1 MNTHFDVIKN
11 ENFDGFNVL
20 CQALLYGARVKVMP
34 GQLFLI
40 EGEGQSKKTA
50 FVHSVALS
58 TRLSTITFVLQKR
71 FRRAIHQRKKVPVPV
86 GATFSYFAKRD
97 PARYAKKIG
106 YPVVVKEVFG
116 ENPAYAVYDV
126 KNAKQLVEAIAKV
139 KAHLPTTAEH
149 EPASYAQTI
158 NLSSAEMDEGGTR
171 SKSDKA
177 RFLIEKQLQGAQYRS
192 YVVNGKHVLT
202 LQKENDAVFEVIP
215 SETTKLLAENAVNV
229 ISGLA
234 NGMVD
239 IVQNKQDEAYVVEL
253 SERIIIPETSQNRL
267 VVCDKVFSS
276 LFLSEV
282 ELADIKLRSKKE
294 RSTYHLTFH
303 GITSSTAFISSLTEV
318 ASKIDGKLT
327 VESTDDV
334 GGSVSVTLHTKAILA
349 AFFIESIFSNHHI
362 SNLTITRRK
371 SFRKRL
377 LLG

>member
-126 KNAKQLVEAIAKV
+126 KNAKQLAKAITKV
-139 KAHLPTTAEH
+139 KAHLPTTAKK

-158 NLSSAEMDEGGTR
+158 NLSSAELDEGGTR
-171 SKSDKA
+171 TKSDKA
-177 RFLIEKQLQGAQYRS
+177 RFLIEKQLQGTQYRS

-202 LQKENDAVFEVIP
+202 LQNENDAVFEVIP
-215 SETTKLLAENAVNV
+215 PEATKLLAENAVNV

-239 IVQNKQDEAYVVEL
+239 IVQNKQGEAYVVEL

-267 VVCDKVFSS
+267 TVCDKVFSS

-282 ELADIKLRSKKE
+282 KLADIKLRSKKE

-327 VESTDDV
+327 VETTDDV
-334 GGSVSVTLHTKAILA
+334 GGSVSITLQTKAILA
-349 AFFIESIFSNHHI
+349 AFFIENIFSNHHI
-362 SNLTITRRK
+362 SNLTITRK
-371 SFRKRL
+371 QSFRKRFS
-377 LLG
+377 LG